1 MKKTR
6 KALLLGVCAVLLVTA
21 SVLGTM
27 AYLTATTTPIVNTFT
42 VGKVD
47 IDLKETKTN
56 FKMVP
61 GNTIDKDPKVTVKA
75 NSEKC
80 YLFVEVTEGNNV
92 TNYIDY
98 TVDAAWTE
106 LKPAAG
112 ATGKVYYRVVEAN
125 ASDQPFSV
133 LTGDKVSVK
142 NSVTNKMMEDAEK
155 EDNQPTLTFK
165 AYACQFDNVTDVTTA
180 WTTVNPTPAP

>member
-21 SVLGTM
+21 SVLGTI
-27 AYLTATTTPIVNTFT
+27 AYLTDKTETITNTFT

-47 IDLKETKTN
+47 ITLAETTGKN
-56 FKMVP
+56 YKMVP
-61 GNTIDKDPKVTVKA
+61 GSDIAKDPKVTVKA

-80 YLFVEVTEGNNV
+80 YLFVEVIEDSKLKD
-92 TNYIDY
+92 YIDY
-98 TVDAAWTE
+98 TVDTGWTK
-106 LKPAAG
+106 LNPAAG

-125 ASDQPFSV
+125 AADQPFSV

-142 NSVTNKMMEDAEK
+142 NTVTNEMND
-155 EDNQPTLTFK
+155 QPTLTFK
-165 AYACQFDNVTDVTTA
+165 AYACQFDNVTDAATA